1 MSTINQ
7 SINSIYNNKGFFDT
21 YLSDVFITVILCIV
35 FFVAIS
41 YFYIM
46 NNIGPIIADWDNKKC
61 SPAVLPFAGLINNG
75 PTTTKF
81 EFTKQ
86 NFNSCMHTMVNA
98 MASDATQPIHYVLD
112 GFTKLFTDL
121 KDALN
126 DIRKEFDKIRTTIHM
141 FSTDIMGRTLN
152 ITMPI
157 LQMVIGIKSSLG
169 KVNGLLGATQYT
181 LFGSYLSLKSMFMF
195 FLGVVNDILIGL
207 VASIVAA
214 FILAIFFFPAELI
227 AIGSIA
233 LMTAILVPV
242 LLIQSF
248 ITDVF
253 KISSASLPSVPSCF
267 DGKTRLIMSDQ
278 YEKCIADIKPGEMLY
293 GDGHISAVLKCS
305 AQGQTIY
312 QLDGVT
318 VTGEH
323 RVFHKVKGWLKVK
336 DHEDSILLADYTEP
350 FVYCLNTE
358 SKSIHIN
365 NTIFSDWDDI
375 DENVIS
381 KLEEKCVKKS
391 YLPEHFNGNDIH
403 LYLENGLQGNTSF
416 VSLENDEL
424 VLLRDIKVN
433 DILKNGKRVAG
444 IVKVDMRLIHTICE
458 YNIYDISGNYSI
470 IRGCRNI
477 QIIENNEDIKAK
489 KKEYIISENLYGDC
503 FYQLLVEG
511 GTFIVN
517 GIEVGDYNTGL
528 DKFLL

>member
-7 SINSIYNNKGFFDT
+7 SINKIYNNKGFFDT
-21 YLSDVFITVILCIV
+21 YLSDVFIAVILCIV

-46 NNIGPIIADWDNKKC
+46 NNIGPIVADWDNKKC
-61 SPAVLPFAGLINNG
+61 SPAVMPFAGLINNG

-86 NFNSCMHTMVNA
+86 NFTSCMHTMVSV
-98 MASDATQPIHYVLD
+98 MASDALQPIHYILD

-126 DIRKEFDKIRTTIHM
+126 DIRKEFDKIRKTIHM
-141 FSTDIMGRTLN
+141 FSTDIMSRTLN

-157 LQMVIGIKSSLG
+157 LQMVIGIKSSLA

-195 FLGVVNDILIGL
+195 FLGVVNDVLIGL
-207 VASIVAA
+207 VASIVGL
-214 FILAIFFFPAELI
+214 FILAIFFFPAAEI
-227 AIGSIA
+227 ALGSIVI
-233 LMTAILVPV
+233 MTMILVPS

-278 YEKCIADIKPGEMLY
+278 SEKCIEDINPGEMLY
-293 GDGHISAVLKCS
+293 ANGHISAVLKCS
-305 AQGQTIY
+305 AQGQIIY
-312 QLDGVT
+312 HLDGVI

-323 RVFHKVKGWLKVK
+323 RVFHEVKGWLKVK
-336 DHEDSILLADYTEP
+336 DHEESILLTHYAEP

-358 SKSIHIN
+358 SKSININ

-375 DENVIS
+375 DEEVIS
-381 KLEEKCVKKS
+381 KLEENCVKKG
-391 YLPEHFNGNDIH
+391 YLPEHFNGNDLH

-416 VSLENDEL
+416 VSLENDNL

-433 DILKNGKRVAG
+433 DILKNGKRVVG

-458 YNIYDISGNYSI
+458 YNIYDLSGNYSI

-477 QIIENNEDIKAK
+477 QIINEDIKAK
-489 KKEYIISENLYGDC
+489 RKEYIISENLYGDC

-511 GTFIVN
+511 GSFIVN